1 MRFTTAYRVPYGS
14 TAILRSGATT
24 PPSGANL
31 GRAIVLTQ
39 LVLVTLCAAR
49 AAVDGLRGQGT
60 VEGGVALA
68 LLCAFTIWLVAGV
81 GVRTTRSTPLPR
93 SASPY
98 R

>member
-14 TAILRSGATT
+14 TATVRSGETVPVT
-24 PPSGANL
+24 GASL
-31 GRAIVLTQ
+31 GRAIVLTR

-49 AAVDGLRGQGT
+49 VASDWLRGQVT

-68 LLCAFTIWLVAGV
+68 LLCAFTIWLVADAAR
-81 GVRTTRSTPLPR
+81 RTTRGTTLPR

>member
-14 TAILRSGATT
+14 TAILRSDATA
-24 PPSGANL
+24 PVSGANL

-49 AAVDGLRGQGT
+49 VASAWLRGQVT
-60 VEGGVALA
+60 VEGVVALA
-68 LLCAFTIWLVAGV
+68 LLCAFTTWLVAGAA
-81 GVRTTRSTPLPR
+81 GRTTRGTPLPG

>member
-14 TAILRSGATT
+14 TAILTSGATA
-24 PPSGANL
+24 PVGGANL
-31 GRAIVLTQ
+31 GRAIVLAQ

-49 AAVDGLRGQGT
+49 AAVDGLRGPVT
-60 VEGGVALA
+60 VEGVVALA
-68 LLCAFTIWLVAGV
+68 LLGAFTIWLAAGAA
-81 GVRTTRSTPLPR
+81 GRTPRGTPLPR